1 MNEIC
6 KVTWIRKQ
14 RKTKTKMEARP
25 NGDTKSPKALI
36 VTKNKKRTL
45 CNL

>member
-1 MNEIC
+1 MDQEVA
-6 KVTWIRKQ
+6 K
-14 RKTKTKMEARP
+14 KTKMEARP

-45 CNL
+45 